1 MISHICNICT
11 YKYIWKYVLVRCSS
25 VETVFII
32 FVNIYHQCMCCTSI
46 NKKAYLLRKS
56 VYSACLISPVLIMM
70 VWKHCRSMAQSRQ
83 SVAALMVAVLL
94 QLYKI
99 ASSPNTLPGAIVLRY
114 LFSRETSTLP
124 SENKNI
130 ELESK
135 QKEKMALLIT

>member
-1 MISHICNICT
+1 
-11 YKYIWKYVLVRCSS
+11 
-25 VETVFII
+25 
-32 FVNIYHQCMCCTSI
+32 
-46 NKKAYLLRKS
+46 
-56 VYSACLISPVLIMM
+56 MM
-70 VWKHCRSMAQSRQ
+70 VWKHCLSMAQRRQ

-135 QKEKMALLIT
+135 QKEKNGGGDHITITQKVASFYKDSYRNIIVKILN